1 MNSDEINLIDDIVG
15 GNENFIKKINNCY
28 LTEKE
33 TKILDKYGI
42 NYKNCQ
48 NNKELLLLIELYIS
62 SCDDNELEWISLT
75 IAERGYYL
83 DTNK

>member
-1 MNSDEINLIDDIVG
+1 MNSNDINLIDDIVG
-15 GNENFIKKINNCY
+15 SNDNFIKKINNCY
-28 LTEKE
+28 LTQKE

-48 NNKELLLLIELYIS
+48 NNKELLILIETYIQG
-62 SCDDNELEWISLT
+62 CDDNELEWLSST